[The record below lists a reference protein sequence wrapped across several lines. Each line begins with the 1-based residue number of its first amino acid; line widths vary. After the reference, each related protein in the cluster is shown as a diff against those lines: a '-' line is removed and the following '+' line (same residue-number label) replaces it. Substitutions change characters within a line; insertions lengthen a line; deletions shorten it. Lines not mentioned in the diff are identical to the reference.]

1 MQKHGLAT
9 HFTAILTV
17 FLIMPNGN
25 FNGHKL
31 KSKYY
36 VKTTFYRTM
45 IQWLF
50 FILNNAQSIMV
61 KILAEKIK

>member
-45 IQWLF
+45 IQ
-50 FILNNAQSIMV
+50 
-61 KILAEKIK
+61 